1 MDPLCLRVQFSGTI
15 HHHIPGPAALC
26 VTLSVLWGREGRA
39 TPAIQPPR
47 ALLWTFNPLPPG
59 CKTSWPPNS
68 GPRGLK
74 NLPDSFAPPFKWVPG
89 WIKLSYLDSEKTKQN
104 KKQKP
109 EKMNLCPSVIYWHIF
124 LKSIPF
130 LEFLFFIFFL
140 IRTENSRLSGRY
152 LTTTLH
158 ATLWAG
164 RAVCVQ
170 TDRSSLHILGEAA
183 PLPPPPPAWF
193 SASAMRLAC
202 VPHIPVYSSSY
213 RVCWAIF
220 GNRTDFSL
228 LSFLLLKSLAW
239 SLHVG
244 VLFPAYLT
252 GTSP

>member
-183 PLPPPPPAWF
+183 PLPPPLRQHGFQQVQWGWPVFHIFRSIPLHTVFAGQSLETEQIFLSSPF
-193 SASAMRLAC
+193 SCL
-202 VPHIPVYSSSY
+202 
-213 RVCWAIF
+213 
-220 GNRTDFSL
+220 NL
-228 LSFLLLKSLAW
+228 
-239 SLHVG
+239 
-244 VLFPAYLT
+244 
-252 GTSP
+252 